1 MKDLAVK
8 ENGDIYLGGEGLQ
21 AQIDSDIAVA
31 DTTDFH
37 KKNVLLAKPGDFKHA
52 PEIGVHIRN
61 YVNTNR
67 TETLLR
73 DIRRNFLKIGLNV
86 LSLRIDEGVLTEES
100 NYGD

>member
-1 MKDLAVK
+1 MR
-8 ENGDIYLGGEGLQ
+8 
-21 AQIDSDIAVA
+21 DIAVKNNGDVAFVDGDITSA

-61 YVNTNR
+61 YINTNR

-73 DIRRNFLKIGLNV
+73 AVRRNFLKIGLDV
-86 LSLRIDEGVLTEES
+86 VSLSIDQGVLTETSRYEE
-100 NYGD
+100 D